1 MANFG
6 AAKSRM
12 SHSAFVAEFEFKF
25 KFEFEFEFRFDL
37 QFEWAAK
44 QQTKSL

>member
-12 SHSAFVAEFEFKF
+12 SHSAFAAEFKF